1 MTSWL
6 KSDREMQDETGPLL
20 IFDCDGVLVDSEPV
34 SISVL
39 LDMLSHLGVTMG
51 EEEAYERFLGRS
63 VASMT
68 ATLFEDYGV
77 ETDIDFLDHMRATL
91 FERFR
96 TELQPIEG
104 IAETLDRLLP
114 LKRCVASSSQPERI
128 RYSLGLT
135 GLIDKFEPHVFSAT
149 MVKNG
154 KPAPDL
160 FLHAAR
166 QMAAEPRHCI
176 VIEDSP
182 AGIAAAKAA
191 GMGVFAFTGGS
202 HARFPAFREKIARLG
217 ADAVFD
223 AMPDLVQL
231 VRSYVGKG
239 GFDGQM
245 ERDAG

>member
-1 MTSWL
+1 MR
-6 KSDREMQDETGPLL
+6 DGTGPLL
-20 IFDCDGVLVDSEPV
+20 IFDCDVVLVDSEPV

-39 LDMLSHLGVTMG
+39 LDMLSHLGVEMG
-51 EEEAYERFLGRS
+51 EEEAYNRFLGRS

-68 ATLFEDYGV
+68 TTLFEEYGI
-77 ETDIDFLDHMRATL
+77 ETDIDFLEHMRATL

-96 TELQPIEG
+96 TELRPIDG
-104 IAETLDRLLP
+104 IAETLDRLVAF
-114 LKRCVASSSQPERI
+114 KRCVASSSQPERI

-166 QMAAEPRHCI
+166 QMGTDPRQCI

-191 GMGVFAFTGGS
+191 GMAVFAFTGGS
-202 HARFPAFREKIARLG
+202 HARFPAFREKIAELG
-217 ADAVFD
+217 ANATFD
-223 AMPDLVQL
+223 AMEDLVQL
-231 VRSYVGKG
+231 VGDYMGKG
-239 GFDGQM
+239 GFDSQV